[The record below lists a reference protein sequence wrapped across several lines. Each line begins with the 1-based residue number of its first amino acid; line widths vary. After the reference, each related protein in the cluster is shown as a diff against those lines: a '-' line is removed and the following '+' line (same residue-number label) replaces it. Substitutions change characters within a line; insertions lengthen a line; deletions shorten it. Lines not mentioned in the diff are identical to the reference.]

1 MAVFFSLWYFA
12 DMKKTSARQ
21 VLTTQQQGDEEQE
34 QPTTT
39 EVGNIDQEN
48 TVDVRPDY
56 DEIMIVE
63 DVE

>member
-1 MAVFFSLWYFA
+1 
-12 DMKKTSARQ
+12 MKKTSARQ
-21 VLTTQQQGDEEQE
+21 MLTTQQQGDEEQE

-56 DEIMIVE
+56 NEIMVVE
-63 DVE
+63 DIE